1 MIIYIY
7 TSWSGEYIHIRVC
20 VCIYICIYIYVYI
33 YTYIYVYIYIY
44 MYICA
49 YIYNDL
55 CNLRILKV
63 AKLSNKRL
71 LRFKGLHQLLLLLPQ
86 LLIFMRQALMFQR
99 LRNHGRVRE
108 MLHPVRISLL
118 HSCIFLK
125 SQKSQ
130 SKVAITAGSVRCC
143 TPCAYPC
150 STATY
155 FSKVS
160 IIALLHSEFDGE
172 QTFENSIAAPHAHIS
187 VVHGYVFLKS
197 QIFSS
202 FIKWIG

>member
-1 MIIYIY
+1 M
-7 TSWSGEYIHIRVC
+7 H
-20 VCIYICIYIYVYI
+20 
-33 YTYIYVYIYIY
+33 TYFHTHLY
-44 MYICA
+44 
-49 YIYNDL
+49 
-55 CNLRILKV
+55 RILKV

-202 FIKWIG
+202 FIKWIGCIWRTAFGEFHDSAACSLRIRAARQLISQNSAK